1 VAYREQMVTTP
12 DGRDL
17 QVATVGDPAGRT
29 VFFHHGTPG
38 SACKIDYVEALA
50 ADGDLFVVTM
60 SRAGYSTSSR
70 REGRNA
76 ASVVADVDA
85 VLDALGRGDYLAV
98 GWSGGGPHALACAA
112 LGAPRCRAAFCLA
125 GVAPIDVDFNWTE
138 GMGPE
143 NAEEFDLALRGGQE
157 FEDYVA
163 FTTAVMAE
171 MTADNAIEMMGGLL
185 SEVDA
190 AALAPRRAREIFAAT
205 SREAFAVG
213 YYGML
218 DDDLVFYSPWGFDV
232 ADITVPV
239 EVWYGPHDL
248 MVPKTHGDW
257 LAANVAG
264 ATRRFFPDDGHVS
277 LLLGHLDDLAA
288 SLRAVGA

>member
-1 VAYREQMVTTP
+1 MVRTP

-17 QVATVGDPAGRT
+17 QVATAGDPAGRT

-38 SACKIDYVEALA
+38 SVRLVEYVEPVA

-60 SRAGYSTSSR
+60 SRAGYSTSTR

-85 VLDALGRGDYLAV
+85 VLDALGRDDYLAV
-98 GWSGGGPHALACAA
+98 GWSGGGPHALASAA

-125 GVAPIDVDFNWTE
+125 GVAPIDAGFNWTE

-163 FTTAVMAE
+163 LTTAVMAE
-171 MTADNAIEMMGGLL
+171 MTAENAIEMMGGLL
-185 SEVDA
+185 SEADA
-190 AALAPRRAREIFAAT
+190 AALAPLRAREVFAASSRRPSPWATTECSTTTSCSTRPGASTWPTSPCPSRSGTARTTSWCPRPTATGCAPT
-205 SREAFAVG
+205 SRAPRA
-213 YYGML
+213 
-218 DDDLVFYSPWGFDV
+218 DSSPTTG
-232 ADITVPV
+232 TS
-239 EVWYGPHDL
+239 
-248 MVPKTHGDW
+248 
-257 LAANVAG
+257 
-264 ATRRFFPDDGHVS
+264 RS
-277 LLLGHLDDLAA
+277 
-288 SLRAVGA
+288 